1 MSAYDNPLRNV
12 RVAAPCPANWES
24 MCGNEQVRFCAQC
37 NLNVYNLSGMTRPEA
52 EAFVTRAEGRVCI
65 RFFRRADGSILTQ
78 NCPVGWRALKKR
90 VSGVAKAAVSTVMGF
105 VAGLGFNTAF
115 TSIALN
121 ESADMIMM
129 RDEPSDMI
137 VVGAMIAEPSLSG
150 QPLILLQGEMM
161 VEEGRSEPVPPPSA
175 EGGWIVGQTI
185 VSPPTVT
192 ASRGNRKR

>member
-65 RFFRRADGSILTQ
+65 RFFRRADGTILTQ

-150 QPLILLQGEMM
+150 QPIILLQDDVM
-161 VEEGRSEPVPPPSA
+161 VEEGRSEPARSSPAGEGRATGTIDVPL
-175 EGGWIVGQTI
+175 
-185 VSPPTVT
+185 PTVT
-192 ASRGNRKR
+192 TSNRNQKR